1 MSLVYRN
8 GNITVVK
15 DFNVI
20 RLSYIRSQFNS
31 YMKIYKNISVEQA
44 IEMFKKEIDC
54 LGF

>member
-20 RLSYIRSQFNS
+20 MLSYIRSEFNS

-44 IEMFKKEIDC
+44 IEKFKKEIDC